1 MCLAIPGKI
10 KTIEAKEG
18 QMRMGKVDIGGIVK
32 EVNLQLVPDAVEED
46 YVLIHVGVA
55 ISIVDEAEAKR
66 TLAFLE
72 QMNELDE
79 IYNSPSLEETPA
91 EEEEVMKQKIN
102 DIISKMNSK

>member
-10 KTIEAKEG
+10 KSIEAKVG
-18 QMRMGKVDIGGIVK
+18 HMRMGKVDIGGIVK

-79 IYNSPSLEETPA
+79 IYNSPSLEETPG
-91 EEEEVMKQKIN
+91 EEEEAMKQKIN
-102 DIISKMNSK
+102 DIISKMNS